1 MRKTALVLSLT
12 VFTAVAASAQTEFDA
27 LMFSENNYEGTAR
40 TMAMGNAFTA
50 LGGDPGAVN
59 INPAG
64 SAVAKYSQITIT
76 PGISISTNTASGTI
90 LSGDSSPYSFEN
102 RIRNSNTRFSFPNYG
117 VTLNFDTHRTSG
129 IRNFNIGFVAN
140 VTNRFQDGLAA
151 SGTNAYTSY
160 MGALAASSN
169 GFHVSELENTDNY
182 YNGYPWS
189 SILGIQSGMINT
201 FGSVDNEYIGA
212 TEKIY
217 DDGTI
222 ELAGPLDQTFRRN
235 TRGSKYDYVFNFG
248 LNISDLVY
256 LGANLGVT
264 SLYYSSSEVFTEA
277 AIDPADFEI
286 SYINDDGST
295 STTNFSDMRHKYE
308 YHASGI
314 GVYGKFGILVTPGA
328 GFRIGAAIQTPTS
341 TNITEYW
348 QESAGTYYT
357 DSRYDLSAETPEG
370 EYSYRLI
377 SPFRFN
383 AGVAYTLGNIG
394 LISVD
399 YEICDYGGMK
409 FKSIDGDVFADDEFE
424 MQNQNIKDFMSTS
437 HMLRAG
443 IEIKPFPE
451 LAVRAGYNLTTSP
464 QMEYNADNVLVKSPA
479 MTHKGSFGLG
489 FSSKGSFYADAAC
502 TYTKYANEY
511 VYPYVNYIT
520 DDSGTVTFP
529 SPEILNR
536 KGMWQIVLTLGF
548 RF

>member
-1 MRKTALVLSLT
+1 
-12 VFTAVAASAQTEFDA
+12 
-27 LMFSENNYEGTAR
+27 
-40 TMAMGNAFTA
+40 
-50 LGGDPGAVN
+50 
-59 INPAG
+59 
-64 SAVAKYSQITIT
+64 
-76 PGISISTNTASGTI
+76 
-90 LSGDSSPYSFEN
+90 
-102 RIRNSNTRFSFPNYG
+102 
-117 VTLNFDTHRTSG
+117 
-129 IRNFNIGFVAN
+129 
-140 VTNRFQDGLAA
+140 
-151 SGTNAYTSY
+151 
-160 MGALAASSN
+160 
-169 GFHVSELENTDNY
+169 
-182 YNGYPWS
+182 
-189 SILGIQSGMINT
+189 
-201 FGSVDNEYIGA
+201 
-212 TEKIY
+212 
-217 DDGTI
+217 
-222 ELAGPLDQTFRRN
+222 
-235 TRGSKYDYVFNFG
+235 
-248 LNISDLVY
+248 
-256 LGANLGVT
+256 
-264 SLYYSSSEVFTEA
+264 
-277 AIDPADFEI
+277 
-286 SYINDDGST
+286 
-295 STTNFSDMRHKYE
+295 MRHKYE

-424 MQNQNIKDFMSTS
+424 IQNQNIKDFMSTS

-464 QMEYNADNVLVKSPA
+464 QMEYDADNVLVKSPA

-520 DDSGTVTFP
+520 DDSGAVTFP